1 MPTVDRADML
11 NLARRMEVGLVVH
24 SPDGVGKVRYAQVDC
39 LLHVVRTNSRRALMW
54 YIGGLD
60 KHTSKEPGSCYR
72 RPYVRQ
78 P

>member
-11 NLARRMEVGLVVH
+11 NLARRMEVGLVVD
-24 SPDGVGKVRYAQVDC
+24 SPDGVGIIRDAQVDS
-39 LLHVVRTNSRRALMW
+39 LLQVVRTDSRRALMW